1 VISDFHSRL
10 RLEER
15 WFVKSPSEARCHLLE
30 SALPPIWVGRKP
42 DYARSFVAAKTCAVT
57 NPNFGRA
64 AVCEGGL
71 DAANAWQHD
80 CSSAAGL
87 SRARDAAART
97 HGSNP
102 ARLCQVCRCTLG
114 APRFSPTIAGR
125 FSLITPASPLPE
137 KSRDFRFTEQKICV
151 IGVICGSIKQIC
163 VICG

>member
-71 DAANAWQHD
+71 DAANVSQHA
-80 CSSAAGL
+80 CSFAAGL
-87 SRARDAAART
+87 SRPQDVATPT

-102 ARLCQVCRCTLG
+102 ARLCRICRRTLG
-114 APRFSPTIAGR
+114 APRFSPYHRRAGFR
-125 FSLITPASPLPE
+125 LSSAISPPPE
-137 KSRDFRFTEQKICV
+137 KSRDLRFNEQKIC
-151 IGVICGSIKQIC
+151 GICG
-163 VICG
+163 